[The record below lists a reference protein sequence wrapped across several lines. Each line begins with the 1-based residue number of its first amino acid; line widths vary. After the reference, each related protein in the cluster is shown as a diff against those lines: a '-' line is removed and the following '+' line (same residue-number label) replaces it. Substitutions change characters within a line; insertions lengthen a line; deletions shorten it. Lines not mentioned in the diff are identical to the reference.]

1 MRRRGR
7 LAALAAPLAGLW
19 LLATGPAAAAHGV
32 LESSEPAGGRSLE
45 RAPAAVTLRF
55 SERPDPG
62 LSTVRVLDSGG
73 RVVAGGPARPVAGR
87 PLELRVPLAELP
99 AGGYTVTWRIVSA
112 VDGHR
117 TDGVFGFGVG
127 AAGAPQLAASR
138 TVADSPTGP
147 ALSPLAVAGRW
158 AWYWGLT
165 LLVGAA
171 ATGLLVFGGRLPGRP
186 AVVLGAALA
195 AATAGLVA
203 MTAAATIAAAVPLR
217 DLLTSTTGR
226 WLLWRAATLAAG
238 VGATW
243 WVLSRRA
250 PAPSLLAAATP
261 PRPGS
266 AIPAPTRATPGPA
279 MSLATVPAVAA
290 AAPSTRY
297 PGAPD
302 PRPPGGAP
310 DPRPPGHGAPEREG
324 SPGAGNGS
332 AVVHSPPAAGN
343 TGTPEEVAAPA
354 VHTPPADAETSALRA
369 PLAEPSA
376 PNQTRRGALVALGLA
391 GGAGM
396 LAHALAGHAA
406 GPSSLRALNLAA
418 QWTHL
423 LAVGVWIGGL
433 VWLLAALSMRTAP
446 WSTRQV
452 VVRFSKLAG
461 ISLAVVVATGV
472 ARTVDELGGW
482 GRLVD
487 SGFGRALD
495 LKLVL
500 FAGLVVLGARNHYRL
515 VPLFKTGTRRRAATR
530 LRRSVGA
537 ELGLAAGVLAAA
549 ALLSQLAPGAPAG
562 AARPGASVAPAL
574 EASGADWAT
583 TVRVTLTVTPGAAGP
598 NRFTATV
605 ADFDSG
611 GVLPAERVELAG
623 APESHPEV
631 GTARLE
637 LTQAPDGRW
646 LGRGRLL
653 SLAGRWNLTAT
664 IQRPSGGITV
674 PLAVDVPPPAPS

>member
-7 LAALAAPLAGLW
+7 LAALALPLAGLW

-32 LESSEPAGGRSLE
+32 LESSEPAGGSSLE

-55 SERPDPG
+55 SERPDPR

-73 RVVAGGPARPVAGR
+73 RAVAGGPARPVAGR
-87 PLELRVPLAELP
+87 PLELRVPLAGLP

-127 AAGAPQLAASR
+127 AAGAPQLAASQAVTESR
-138 TVADSPTGP
+138 TGP
-147 ALSPLAVAGRW
+147 APSPLAVAGRW

-186 AVVLGAALA
+186 ALLLGSALA
-195 AATAGLVA
+195 AAAAGLVA
-203 MTAAATIAAAVPLR
+203 MTAAATTAAAVPVR
-217 DLLTSTTGR
+217 DLLASTTGH
-226 WLLWRAATLAAG
+226 WLLWRAATLAAALA
-238 VGATW
+238 ATW
-243 WVLSRRA
+243 WLLSRRT
-250 PAPSLLAAATP
+250 PAASLLAPRTP
-261 PRPGS
+261 D
-266 AIPAPTRATPGPA
+266 PTRATPDPA
-279 MSLATVPAVAA
+279 MSLAMVPATAAVA
-290 AAPSTRY
+290 PRSISPPMPEPHPVV
-297 PGAPD
+297 PGAPE
-302 PRPPGGAP
+302 PQEVIPGPPN
-310 DPRPPGHGAPEREG
+310 REG
-324 SPGAGNGS
+324 SPTPERGAP
-332 AVVHSPPAAGN
+332 VVHSPL
-343 TGTPEEVAAPA
+343 
-354 VHTPPADAETSALRA
+354 ADAVATAV
-369 PLAEPSA
+369 P
-376 PNQTRRGALVALGLA
+376 TRRGALVALGLA

-406 GPSSLRALNLAA
+406 APSSLRVLNLVA

-433 VWLLAALSMRTAP
+433 VWLLAALWMRVAP

-461 ISLAVVVATGV
+461 ISLAVVVVTGV
-472 ARTVDELGGW
+472 ARSVDELGGW

-495 LKLVL
+495 LKLAL

-515 VPLFKTGTRRRAATR
+515 VPLFRTGARRRAATR

-549 ALLSQLAPGAPAG
+549 ALLSQLAPGAPVG
-562 AARPGASVAPAL
+562 AVRPGPSIAPAL
-574 EASGADWAT
+574 ETSGADWAT

-598 NRFTATV
+598 NRFSATV

-611 GVLPAERVELAG
+611 SVLPAERVELTG
-623 APESHPEV
+623 TPESHPEV

-637 LTQAPDGRW
+637 LAEAPDGRW
-646 LGRGRLL
+646 LGQGRLL
-653 SLAGRWNLTAT
+653 SLAGRWSLTAT

-674 PLAVDVPPPAPS
+674 PLAVDVPAPDPS

>member
-1 MRRRGR
+1 MPRRGR

-32 LESSEPAGGRSLE
+32 LESSEPAGGSSLE

-73 RVVAGGPARPVAGR
+73 RAVTGGPARPVAGR
-87 PLELRVPLAELP
+87 PLELRVPLAGLP
-99 AGGYTVTWRIVSA
+99 AGGYTVSWRIVSA

-127 AAGAPQLAASR
+127 AAGAPRLAASKA
-138 TVADSPTGP
+138 VAGSRTGP
-147 ALSPLAVAGRW
+147 TLSPPAVAGRW

-186 AVVLGAALA
+186 AFLLGLALA
-195 AATAGLVA
+195 AAAAGLVA
-203 MTAAATIAAAVPLR
+203 MTAAASTAAAVPLR
-217 DLLTSTTGR
+217 DLLTSTTGH
-226 WLLWRAATLAAG
+226 WLLWRAATLAA
-238 VGATW
+238 ALTTTW
-243 WVLSRRA
+243 WLLSR
-250 PAPSLLAAATP
+250 PAPSTPLPLAAL
-261 PRPGS
+261 G
-266 AIPAPTRATPGPA
+266 
-279 MSLATVPAVAA
+279 VAA
-290 AAPSTRY
+290 
-297 PGAPD
+297 
-302 PRPPGGAP
+302 
-310 DPRPPGHGAPEREG
+310 
-324 SPGAGNGS
+324 
-332 AVVHSPPAAGN
+332 
-343 TGTPEEVAAPA
+343 
-354 VHTPPADAETSALRA
+354 
-369 PLAEPSA
+369 
-376 PNQTRRGALVALGLA
+376 
-391 GGAGM
+391 GAGM
-396 LAHALAGHAA
+396 LVHALAGHAA

-433 VWLLAALSMRTAP
+433 VWLLAALWMRVAP
-446 WSTRQV
+446 SSTRQV

-461 ISLAVVVATGV
+461 ISLAVVVVTGA

-500 FAGLVVLGARNHYRL
+500 FAGLVALGARNHYRL
-515 VPLFKTGTRRRAATR
+515 VPLFRTGPPRQATTR

-537 ELGLAAGVLAAA
+537 ELGVAAGVLAAA
-549 ALLSQLAPGAPAG
+549 ALLSQLAPGASAG
-562 AARPGASVAPAL
+562 AARPGPPVAPAL
-574 EASGADWAT
+574 EAGGADWAT

-598 NRFTATV
+598 NRFAATV
-605 ADFDSG
+605 QDFDSG
-611 GVLPAERVELAG
+611 AALPVEGVELSGTPTA
-623 APESHPEV
+623 HPGV
-631 GTARLE
+631 GTAHLE
-637 LTQAPDGRW
+637 LAEAPDGRW
-646 LGRGRLL
+646 LGQGRLL
-653 SLAGRWNLTAT
+653 SLSGRWSLTAT
-664 IQRPSGGITV
+664 IQRRSGGISV